1 MHIQANMPKIKQGED
16 SVMMKITG
24 VLLDMLVQ
32 SAPEVYGPCVVFENG
47 KKTLYVEV
55 LRAI

>member
-1 MHIQANMPKIKQGED
+1 MPKIKQGED